1 MTQLYPI
8 LSIEAARAFES
19 SILGDDAGKTAA
31 AMENAGR
38 AIGEALLKD
47 FTEITTWPEAPRV
60 LLLGGKGLNT
70 GDALVACGVL
80 NEAHPGLQ
88 AVLVQTVPS
97 SEYSPIAAAALERL
111 QAAMGERLQLVTSE
125 AFLEQA
131 EAPFDVVIDGLYG
144 HGFRPPL
151 REEASALLQ
160 AVNDRTS
167 IALRVAVDLPSGL
180 GEAADENAFVTDI
193 TYVPGVAKAPCF
205 DKANANLVGRIRFL
219 EIDPFLEPKATDG
232 HLEYVGSPRAYKV
245 LNKARSAQT
254 DKRDYGHCLILAG
267 SSQMPGA
274 ALMATLGALNAGAG
288 LVTTLAPATVA
299 TQIASRVPEAMWRP
313 LPVTHD
319 GGLDVETVRIV
330 AQAASRAQVMLIG
343 PGLVLDRATVF
354 TICRVVRETHIPL
367 VLDASALTQDI
378 VAAVLGRPLSA
389 GPVIITPHVGEFA
402 RMHGIKDIPN
412 PIEEM
417 VRFSQKYRTVT
428 VLKGSPTYV
437 SDGKKLIAM
446 PVGGPVLARGGAGDI
461 LSGMLSSLLAQ
472 NPANPLEVALQA
484 IAWHG
489 AAGDCLARDRGVI
502 AVHTTEMLPC
512 LSESLRAR
520 D

>member
-8 LSIEAARAFES
+8 LSIEAAQAYES
-19 SILGDDAGKTAA
+19 SVLGNDATKTAA

-47 FTEITTWPEAPRV
+47 FTEITAWPESPKV
-60 LLLGGKGLNT
+60 LILGGKGLNT
-70 GDALVACGVL
+70 GDAIVACGVL
-80 NEAHPGLQ
+80 NRVHPRMQ

-97 SEYSPIAAAALERL
+97 SEYSPIAAAALETL
-111 QAAMGERLQLVTSE
+111 QGSMGERLQLVTSE

-151 REEASALLQ
+151 GEAASTLLQ
-160 AVNDRTS
+160 AINARTS

-180 GEAADENAFVTDI
+180 GEAVDENAFISDI

-205 DKANANLVGRIRFL
+205 DKANATYVGRIRFL
-219 EIDPFLEPKATDG
+219 EIDPFLEQEATSG
-232 HLEYVGSPRAYKV
+232 QTEFVGSPRAYKA
-245 LNKARSAQT
+245 LNKVRPAQT

-274 ALMATLGALNAGAG
+274 ALMATLGSLHAGAG

-313 LPVTHD
+313 LPMTPE

-330 AQAASRAQVMLIG
+330 AHAATKAQAMLIG

-354 TICRVVRETHIPL
+354 TLCRVVRETHIPL

-402 RMHGIKDIPN
+402 RMHGIKDISN
-412 PIEEM
+412 PIQELI
-417 VRFSQKYRTVT
+417 RFSHKYRTVT
-428 VLKGSPTYV
+428 VLKGSPTYI
-437 SDGKKLIAM
+437 SDGNKLIAM

-461 LSGMLSSLLAQ
+461 LSGMLASLLAQ
-472 NPANPLEVALQA
+472 DPDNPLDVALQA
-484 IAWHG
+484 ASWHG
-489 AAGDCLARDRGVI
+489 AAGDVLARERGAV
-502 AVHTTEMLPC
+502 AVHTTEMLPF
-512 LSESLRAR
+512 LSDSLRAR